1 MFLFG
6 DFIGRKFVRMICR
19 IFRSIDKGKKER
31 DKMKRRIDVSVEI

>member
-1 MFLFG
+1 
-6 DFIGRKFVRMICR
+6 MICR